1 MPKSNVRILIVDDD
15 VDVRT
20 SAELFLG
27 LYFSHVEGIEHP
39 SLIQRYLTQQQV
51 DVVLLDMNYQKGAN
65 TGKEGMYWLRFIR
78 ELNSEVEV
86 LLMTA
91 YADIQLAVEGLKAGA
106 ADYIT
111 KPWNNQKLLTAIRT
125 IQPLRAQ
132 RLYQQEESKKS
143 KAKAVT
149 RLVGSSSVM
158 QQLVRTV
165 KKVAA
170 TEANV
175 LILGENGTG
184 KQVAAEL
191 IHQLS
196 HRNQENF
203 VHVDLGSL
211 SSQLFESELFGY
223 EKGAFTDA
231 KTDKA
236 GRFEEAEKGSLFLDE
251 IGNIDGALQSKLL
264 SALQNRKY
272 NRVGARKSHD
282 WNGRLICATNLNLV
296 EAVRN
301 GSFRQDLLYRINTIT
316 IEMPPLRA
324 RGNDIL
330 ELAQFFLEKYARQ
343 YQKMKVKLSDS
354 AQELMLVYPWPGNVR
369 ELQHCIERAVILS
382 DADQI
387 FAEDLNLQSTKV
399 SKSINEP
406 LETLNLNE
414 MEKKLILQ
422 SIEKNRG
429 NISKA
434 AKDLGITRTAL
445 YRRMEKY
452 DL

>member
-27 LYFSHVEGIEHP
+27 LYFTNVEGVEHP
-39 SLIQRYLTQQQV
+39 SLIQPYLTNQQV

-132 RLYQQEESKKS
+132 RLYQQEESKKN

-196 HRNQENF
+196 HRSIENF

-236 GRFEEAEKGSLFLDE
+236 GRFEEAENGTLFLDE
-251 IGNIDGALQSKLL
+251 IGNIDGSLQSKLL
-264 SALQNRKY
+264 SALQNRTF
-272 NRVGARKSHD
+272 NRVGAHKSNA
-282 WNGRLICATNLNLV
+282 WNGRLVCATNLNLQ

-301 GSFRQDLLYRINTIT
+301 GSFRQDLMYRINTIT

-324 RGNDIL
+324 RGNDII
-330 ELAQFFLEKYARQ
+330 ELAQFFLDKYARQ
-343 YQKMKVKLSDS
+343 YHKTNVKLSDS